1 MGEQFKLKEEIG
13 AGGYS
18 ETLFVGSYKDCMKEA
33 CRLHDTGFDDDFSIE
48 GSFSNQ
54 RYGVRSHTLEK
65 VECPI
70 CGKQVRVYQMEQT
83 RDCHGIPYRMV
94 CGACYDR
101 IMDERGYDGEKYTE
115 ADENLDYDY

>member
-1 MGEQFKLKEEIG
+1 MGEKFKLREEIAWG
-13 AGGYS
+13 QYS
-18 ETLFVGSYKDCMKEA
+18 NVVFFGTYKHCMRKA
-33 CRLHDTGFDDDFSIE
+33 CQLHDAGADSDFLIE
-48 GSFSNQ
+48 GDGQQFC
-54 RYGVRSHTLEK
+54 VRSHTLEK

-83 RDCHGIPYRMV
+83 YDCHGIPYRMV